1 MNGKVKAAL
10 QLNDQSS
17 RFRVE
22 MTPDEA
28 AAFFGS
34 TMPYNNCQPGNVVE
48 LIERIGEAI
57 PPMQFN
63 PGNPNNGRPSHK
75 FEVGKEHSPVLY
87 VVVMKYYLQRWQTRD
102 WAMLEDDLAGM
113 ASLAQANEFDT
124 SEHDNGVFIYR
135 IWWD

>member
-34 TMPYNNCQPGNVVE
+34 TMPYNDCRPGNVVE

-57 PPMQFN
+57 PPMQFS
-63 PGNPNNGRPSHK
+63 PVNPNNGRLSHK

-87 VVVMKYYLQRWQTRD
+87 IVVMKYYLQRWQAQD

-113 ASLAQANEFDT
+113 ASLASADEFDT
-124 SEHDNGVFIYR
+124 LKNDETVFIYR